1 MQKIIGIILT
11 LTLLLLSLLVVVTPM
26 SSDKQYLFGLSVIVA
41 VFILGRF
48 KSKKSVL
55 AMLVF
60 SLLMSTR
67 YIWWRATTTLH
78 FDSTL
83 EMVLGGLL
91 FAAEIY
97 SWTILVLGY
106 VQMAWPLERPIAPM
120 PKDHNTWPTVDI
132 YVPSYNES
140 LDVVRDTVLA
150 AQCIEYPQDKVKVY
164 ILDDGKRDE
173 FRDFAAQAGVG
184 YLTRP
189 DNSHAKAGNLN
200 HAMTLT
206 KGELICVFDCDHV
219 ATRVFLQATVG
230 EFFRDD
236 KLALIQTPHHFYSPD
251 PFERNLTAAKKVP
264 HEGAL
269 FYGPVQQGNDNWN
282 ATFFCGSCAVIR
294 RSALEEVGGFA
305 VETVTEDA
313 HTALKLQRRGWNTAF
328 LDIPLAAG
336 LATERLAL
344 HVNQRIRWARGM
356 TQIFRIDNPL
366 LGRGLK
372 LTQRLCYLNAMLHF
386 QYGLPRVVFLT
397 SPLVFMLFNL
407 NIISSSATLIFSYV
421 LPHLV
426 LSTLVNSRITGR
438 YRYAFWGEIYETVMA
453 FHLILPTLLSL
464 ISPRLGKFNVTDKGD
479 LTDRDYFDAYTVR
492 PLIITVLLMV
502 GSMIWVGVRY
512 YMNDYAGIDPRVIL
526 FNIAW
531 GCFSTIILLASIAV
545 AKESKQI
552 RKTIRIYASLPTKV
566 LFSDGSHMLTRTFD
580 ISMGG
585 ARVALQKGED
595 LRYKVPVQIE
605 LGLGNEI
612 AHVPLRAAGVGNNDI
627 RVEFDNLPLNERR
640 KLVRVVLSRADAWYK
655 PPHAPDRPLASF
667 AGILQCVW
675 ELFFGRKKS
684 SATVKCKMA
693 TVAKNQEEV
702 KHAL

>member
-1 MQKIIGIILT
+1 MRKIIRIFFT
-11 LTLLLLSLLVVVTPM
+11 LVLLLVSLLVVITPM
-26 SSDKQYLFGLSVIVA
+26 SSDKQYFFGLSVIVI
-41 VFILGRF
+41 VFIIGRF
-48 KSKKSVL
+48 KGKKPVL

-60 SLLMSTR
+60 SLMMSTR
-67 YIWWRATTTLH
+67 YIWWRATTTLR

-106 VQMAWPLERPIAPM
+106 VQMAWPLKRPIAPM
-120 PKDHNTWPTVDI
+120 PQDKSRWPTVDI

-150 AQCIEYPQDKVKVY
+150 AQCIEYPQDKVQVY

-173 FRDFAAQAGVG
+173 FRDFAAEVGVG
-184 YLTRP
+184 YITRS
-189 DNSHAKAGNLN
+189 DNNHAKAGNLN

-206 KGELICVFDCDHV
+206 HGELICVFDCDHV

-251 PFERNLTAAKKVP
+251 PFERNLTAARRVP
-264 HEGAL
+264 NEGAL

-294 RSALEEVGGFA
+294 RSALNEVGGFA

-328 LDIPLAAG
+328 LAIPLAAG

-356 TQIFRIDNPL
+356 TQIFRVDNPL
-366 LGRGLK
+366 LGRGLT

-407 NIISSSATLIFSYV
+407 NIISSSATLIFAYV

-426 LSTLVNSRITGR
+426 LSTVVNSRITGR

-464 ISPRLGKFNVTDKGD
+464 VSPRLGKFNVTDKGD
-479 LTDRDYFDAYTVR
+479 LTDRDYFDALTVR
-492 PLIITVLLMV
+492 PLIVTVLLMV
-502 GSMIWVGVRY
+502 GSMMWVGARY
-512 YMNDYAGIDPRVIL
+512 FMHDYAGIDPRVIL

-531 GCFSTIILLASIAV
+531 GCFSSITLLASIAV
-545 AKESKQI
+545 AKETRQV
-552 RKTIRIYASLPTKV
+552 RKTIRVNASLPAKV
-566 LFSDGSHMLTRTFD
+566 LFSDGSHMMTHTLD

-585 ARVALQKGED
+585 ARVALAKGED
-595 LRYKVPVQIE
+595 LSYKAPVQIE
-605 LGLGNEI
+605 LGLGNDI
-612 AHVPLRAAGVGNNDI
+612 AHVPIRTAGIGAGDI
-627 RVEFDNLPLNERR
+627 RMEFDRLPLNERR
-640 KLVRVVLSRADAWYK
+640 KLVRVVLSRADAWFK

-667 AGILQCVW
+667 LGILQCVW
-675 ELFFGRKKS
+675 ELFFGRRKP
-684 SATVKCKMA
+684 ANGVHCKMA
-693 TVAKNQEEV
+693 AVPRKAEEV
-702 KHAL
+702 KHAI

>member
-206 KGELICVFDCDHV
+206 EGELICVFDCDHV

-438 YRYAFWGEIYETVMA
+438 YRYAFWG
-453 FHLILPTLLSL
+453 
-464 ISPRLGKFNVTDKGD
+464 K
-479 LTDRDYFDAYTVR
+479 
-492 PLIITVLLMV
+492 
-502 GSMIWVGVRY
+502 SM
-512 YMNDYAGIDPRVIL
+512 
-526 FNIAW
+526 
-531 GCFSTIILLASIAV
+531 
-545 AKESKQI
+545 
-552 RKTIRIYASLPTKV
+552 
-566 LFSDGSHMLTRTFD
+566 
-580 ISMGG
+580 
-585 ARVALQKGED
+585 
-595 LRYKVPVQIE
+595 
-605 LGLGNEI
+605 
-612 AHVPLRAAGVGNNDI
+612 
-627 RVEFDNLPLNERR
+627 RR
-640 KLVRVVLSRADAWYK
+640 
-655 PPHAPDRPLASF
+655 
-667 AGILQCVW
+667 
-675 ELFFGRKKS
+675 
-684 SATVKCKMA
+684 
-693 TVAKNQEEV
+693 
-702 KHAL
+702 

>member
-1 MQKIIGIILT
+1 MRKIIGIILT
-11 LTLLLLSLLVVVTPM
+11 LTLLLLSLLVVITPM
-26 SSDKQYLFGLSVIVA
+26 SSDKQYLFGLSVIAV
-41 VFILGRF
+41 VFIIGRF
-48 KSKKSVL
+48 KGKKPVL

-67 YIWWRATTTLH
+67 YVWWRATTTLH

-83 EMVLGGLL
+83 EMVLGSLL

-106 VQMAWPLERPIAPM
+106 VQMAWPLERPIAPL
-120 PKDHNTWPTVDI
+120 PQDRNSWPTVDI

-173 FRDFAAQAGVG
+173 FRDFAAAAGVG

-200 HAMTLT
+200 HAMTVT
-206 KGELICVFDCDHV
+206 DGELICVFDCDHV

-230 EFFRDD
+230 EFFRDQ
-236 KLALIQTPHHFYSPD
+236 KLALVQTPHHFYSPD
-251 PFERNLTAAKKVP
+251 PFERNLTAAKRVP
-264 HEGAL
+264 NEGAL

-356 TQIFRIDNPL
+356 TQIFRLDNPL
-366 LGRGLK
+366 LGHGLK

-407 NIISSSATLIFSYV
+407 NIISSSATLIFAYV

-479 LTDRDYFDAYTVR
+479 LTDRDYFDALTVR
-492 PLIITVLLMV
+492 PLIITALLMV

-512 YMNDYAGIDPRVIL
+512 YMDYYTGIDPRVIL

-552 RKTIRIYASLPTKV
+552 RKTIRINASLPTNV
-566 LFSDGSHMLTRTFD
+566 LFSDGSSMLTRTLD

-585 ARVALQKGED
+585 ARVARQKGED

-605 LGLGNEI
+605 LGLGGEI
-612 AHVPLRAAGVGNNDI
+612 AHVPLRAAGIGNHDI
-627 RVEFDNLPLNERR
+627 RLEFDNLPLSERR

-655 PPHAPDRPLASF
+655 PPHAPDKPLASF
-667 AGILQCVW
+667 FGILQCVW
-675 ELFFGRKKS
+675 ELFFGRRKPAG
-684 SATVKCKMA
+684 SAKYEMA
-693 TVAKNQEEV
+693 AVAKKREEV
-702 KHAL
+702 NHAL